1 MIDLALG
8 PVETAEHGHGVF
20 ATESLLPGREHGDR
34 PTDALD
40 GVPGAELISITGK
53 VSTAKIS
60 TAKISITDKIS
71 SMSVGRCRVG
81 SGGAVGI
88 GRWSHGIEHTFDH

>member
-40 GVPGAELISITGK
+40 GVPGAELISITD
-53 VSTAKIS
+53 KIS
-60 TAKISITDKIS
+60 TAGKIS
-71 SMSVGRCRVG
+71 SMSVGQCRVG
-81 SGGAVGI
+81 GGGTVGI
-88 GRWSHGIEHTFDH
+88 GRWSHGIEHTFDR